1 MLSQCYL
8 PDPQQNVV
16 PNTPVECTYY
26 LEKSIQQKKPHYVL
40 GMSAPGMHAS
50 IDAFGE
56 HKPEFFTLEEMTVN
70 HLVQRREGG
79 TFEYTAASY
88 GYKH

>member
-8 PDPQQNVV
+8 PDPQQNVA

-50 IDAFGE
+50 IDAFDE
-56 HKPEFFTLEEMTVN
+56 HKPEFFTLEEMVVN
-70 HLVQRREGG
+70 HLVERREGG
-79 TFEYTAASY
+79 TFEYMAASY
-88 GYKH
+88 GYKR